1 MKKLLSLALAAC
13 LLLALLPV
21 GASAYTA
28 VLSPQSLTV
37 DGKAVNCEKY
47 NIDGS
52 NYFKLRDL
60 AMLLNGTGSQ
70 FGVGYDAAE
79 NAVLITPGQPYEPV
93 GGELVVGEDKSAS
106 AVPSAQRVTV
116 VGASAAGMSVYNI
129 GGNNFFKLRDLGNVL
144 GFGVDYDAATNTAVV
159 VSGAPVQKAVAAD
172 HDLTAA
178 EIYEKCAPAVFYIE
192 TCDITGEPYVSGSG
206 FFIDPAGIAVT
217 NHHVIED
224 ALSAT
229 ATLTDGRTLPISGV
243 LYFDP
248 VIDFAVIRVA
258 GYGFPTLPVG
268 DSSAVF
274 GGEKVYALGSP
285 QGLQNSISDGIIAN
299 PRRTDMYDYIQT
311 TAPISPGSSGGALIN
326 PRGEVVGITVGSIE
340 DGQNL
345 NFAVPMNTVLDGQD
359 PISYLNGDLVLSM
372 ESFLALDEYYRF
384 QSLAGP
390 YEEYYDESESNDLPD
405 EAPELFSGITL
416 AGTIDGDDVDCFLL
430 RCNCP
435 GCATVLLQSDAGDDY
450 LIDLWLLADPVDGML
465 QEPVE
470 ADLCYDAESGAHY
483 QLLRYAVKTPG
494 LYVLYIFS
502 DSLYES
508 EELHTPYDLYYY
520 FDPTDT
526 TTLSSTGAGY
536 DDSDDPTPTPADS
549 AKQAAAFDAIWAWV
563 AANANDADAAGSK
576 GYSWTF
582 SYDDGTSYD
591 LALVDME
598 AEGSKAL
605 ALISSYTYSDGDT
618 DMGWA
623 FLEREGQT
631 FYFSYD
637 YYSAASG
644 SDSPDFTGDVDISAP
659 SFSGSRPVR
668 FDAVE
673 GPLAGTDDAQ
683 AMPFF
688 AAFTFSDML
697 LLLEDLIQTRVTPA
711 GAYSVADFGF
721 NLSRLSTDGLF

>member
-1 MKKLLSLALAAC
+1 MKKLLSLALVLC

-21 GASAYTA
+21 GVSAYTA

-37 DGKAVNCEKY
+37 DGKPVNCEKY

-70 FGVGYDAAE
+70 FGVGYDANE

-116 VGASAAGMSVYNI
+116 AGASAAGMSVFNL

-159 VSGAPVQKAVAAD
+159 LSGAPVRKAVAAD
-172 HDLTAA
+172 HDLTAM
-178 EIYEKCAPAVFYIE
+178 EIYEKCSGAVFYIE
-192 TCDITGEPYVSGSG
+192 TCDVTGEPYVSGSG

-217 NHHVIED
+217 NHHVIKD
-224 ALSAT
+224 AFSAS
-229 ATLTDGRTLPISGV
+229 ATLTDGRTLPITGV

-248 VIDFAVIRVA
+248 EIDFAVIRVA

-268 DSSAVF
+268 DSSAVV
-274 GGEKVYALGSP
+274 GGEKVYAIGSP
-285 QGLQNSISDGIIAN
+285 QGLQNSISDGIISN
-299 PRRTDMYDYIQT
+299 PRRADMYDYIQT

-326 PRGEVVGITVGSIE
+326 PRGEVIGITQGGYE

-345 NFAVPMNTVLDGQD
+345 NFAVPMNAVMDGQD
-359 PISYLNGDLVLSM
+359 PLSYLNGDLVLSL
-372 ESFLALDEYYRF
+372 ESFLALDEYLCF
-384 QSLAGP
+384 QSLAEP
-390 YEEYYDESESNDLPD
+390 YEEYYDEGEPNDLPED
-405 EAPELFSGITL
+405 APELFTGVTV
-416 AGTIDGDDVDCFLL
+416 GGVIDGSDVDCFLL

-435 GCATVLLQSDAGDDY
+435 GLATVLLQSDAGDDY
-450 LIDLWLLADPVDGML
+450 LVDLWLLADPLDGML

-470 ADLCYDAESGAHY
+470 ADLGYDAESGLHY
-483 QLLRYAVKTPG
+483 QKLQYAVKKPG

-502 DSLYES
+502 DALYES
-508 EELHTPYDLYYY
+508 EDLHTPYDLYYY

-526 TTLSSTGAGY
+526 TSQSSTGAGY
-536 DDSDDPTPTPADS
+536 DDTGDPSPAPVDS

-563 AANANDADAAGSK
+563 AANANESDSDGNK
-576 GYSWTF
+576 GYSWTK

-598 AEGSKAL
+598 IQGTKSL
-605 ALISSYTYSDGDT
+605 ALISSYTYTDGDM

-631 FYFSYD
+631 CYFSYD
-637 YYSAASG
+637 YYSAANG
-644 SDSPDFTGDVDISAP
+644 SDAPGFIGDADISAP
-659 SFSGSRPVR
+659 SFSGSRPIR
-668 FDAVE
+668 FDSVD
-673 GPLAGTDDAQ
+673 GPMAGTDDAQ

-697 LLLEDLIQTRVTPA
+697 LLLEDLVQARVAPA
-711 GAYSVADFGF
+711 GTYSVADFGF